1 MFAIYSRA
9 IEYLRCYSL
18 VMRGQLEHFFSL
30 FIVSGNVGRRV

>member
-18 VMRGQLEHFFSL
+18 VVRVQLEYFFTL
-30 FIVSGNVGRRV
+30 FIVSGNVGRCV